1 MTDLVLPRHVKKV
14 GNDFYYDPPHKA
26 VVAGAVKRKR
36 SKDYDAIVKHAAFYN
51 DKYVEWIKV
60 REETRRTY
68 KEGRVTHLINSYLN
82 STDYCAL
89 TPGVKKQYNIV
100 LHLWQHKRIGGVEFF
115 NAKIDFITAP
125 LVQRMYEQELKSG
138 SRPLQ
143 TNQIISVHRSVWNWG
158 IRHGFTTLNPFS
170 HIKKISV
177 AARKMMWQRSQ
188 VLSVLNAA
196 FSKWEWRSAGI
207 IFYCLYEWGQ
217 RVSDILNLKWSS
229 VDLKNKTVTIQ
240 QSKKG
245 VTVRLPI
252 SDGLA
257 NILQQQYK
265 EHPCRTYV
273 APRHRSAD
281 KRDWVP
287 YTIVT
292 IMYHY
297 REICE
302 VAGIPQELQLRD
314 LRRTAITE
322 VIENGGDLLTV
333 MMMSGHQNAAS
344 VSPYFVHTLKG
355 STKAQQI
362 REFPST
368 LINPNLLKET
378 MNEKFSAIAAA

>member
-1 MTDLVLPRHVKKV
+1 MTDLILPRFVRME
-14 GNDFYYDPPHKA
+14 GSSFRYSPPHIA
-26 VVAGAVKRKR
+26 VVAGAVKRKSSR
-36 SKDYDAIVKHAAFYN
+36 SFEEITKHANFYN
-51 DKYVEWIKV
+51 EKYVEWMNTRI
-60 REETRRTY
+60 ETRKTY

-82 STDYCAL
+82 SMDYASL
-89 TPGVKKQYNIV
+89 TSGVKKQYNIV
-100 LHLWQHKRIGGVEFF
+100 LHMWQHKRIGGVEFF
-115 NAKIDFITAP
+115 NAKIDYITAP
-125 LVQRMYEQELKSG
+125 LVQRLYEQELKSG

-143 TNQIISVHRSVWNWG
+143 TNQIISVHRAVWNWG

-177 AARKMMWQRSQ
+177 AARKMMWKRSQ
-188 VLSVLNAA
+188 VLSVLNTA

-217 RVSDILNLKWSS
+217 RVSDILNLRWSA

-273 APRHRSAD
+273 APRNRSMS

-287 YTIVT
+287 YNITS
-292 IMYHY
+292 IMQHY
-297 REICE
+297 REIGD
-302 VAGIPQELQLRD
+302 VAGIPKELQLRD

-333 MMMSGHQNAAS
+333 MMMSGHQSAAS

-362 REFPST
+362 REFPSS
-368 LINPNLLKET
+368 LINPNILKET

>member
-1 MTDLVLPRHVKKV
+1 
-14 GNDFYYDPPHKA
+14 
-26 VVAGAVKRKR
+26 
-36 SKDYDAIVKHAAFYN
+36 
-51 DKYVEWIKV
+51 
-60 REETRRTY
+60 
-68 KEGRVTHLINSYLN
+68 
-82 STDYCAL
+82 L

-125 LVQRMYEQELKSG
+125 LVQRLYEQELKSG

-292 IMYHY
+292 IMYHF

-378 MNEKFSAIAAA
+378 MNEKFTAIAAA